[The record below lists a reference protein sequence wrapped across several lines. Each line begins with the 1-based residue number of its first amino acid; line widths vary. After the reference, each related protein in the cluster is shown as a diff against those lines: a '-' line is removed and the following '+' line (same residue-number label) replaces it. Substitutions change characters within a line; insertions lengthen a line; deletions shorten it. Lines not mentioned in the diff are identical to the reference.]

1 MKTRIDI
8 RKILQKELK
17 GKAFQPSFDQAIK
30 GLGISKA
37 PEKQ

>member
-17 GKAFQPSFDQAIK
+17 GKSFKPSFDQALK
-30 GLGISKA
+30 GLGVSKG
-37 PEKQ
+37 PEK